1 MSNPLLR
8 PDDPRFQPK
17 QVEQADGTNPFSE
30 GDAVLE
36 AEAEAGKQK
45 KDALSAPM
53 GAGSERPFVPQ
64 YEMTADHRAGLLLTL
79 TSIAI
84 LGSLVAWLAAASIF
98 YVGWLLPLFGIVP
111 SFAVIFLAM
120 DDLKTMHL
128 GARNP
133 EGRTLTILALTLSI
147 FMTICI
153 LAGVG
158 LMVYWGMSILPKG
171 FLD

>member
-1 MSNPLLR
+1 MSNPLLK

-36 AEAEAGKQK
+36 AEAEAGKQAK
-45 KDALSAPM
+45 SALAAPM

-79 TSIAI
+79 SGIAI
-84 LGSLVAWLAAASIF
+84 VGALIAWLAAASVF
-98 YVGWLLPLFGIVP
+98 YVGWLLPLLGIVP
-111 SFAVIFLAM
+111 SFAVIFMASE
-120 DDLKTMHL
+120 DLKTMRL

-133 EGRTLTILALTLSI
+133 EGRTLTMLALTLSI
-147 FMTICI
+147 FVTICI
-153 LAGVG
+153 LTGVG
-158 LMVYWGMSILPKG
+158 LMVYWGMSILPPG
-171 FLD
+171 LLG